1 MQVEGTKHRHL
12 FKNSHKTRIEEVP
25 FKLFS
30 LRRKDCRY
38 MTPDICIF
46 FPKGAIGREIRQIED
61 STEGGRE
68 GRREEERR
76 FFVTD
81 LDYNAF

>member
-1 MQVEGTKHRHL
+1 
-12 FKNSHKTRIEEVP
+12 
-25 FKLFS
+25 
-30 LRRKDCRY
+30 

-46 FPKGAIGREIRQIED
+46 FPKEAIRREIRRIED

-76 FFVTD
+76 YFVTD